1 MTIKK
6 TIRFNPNIEDARKA
20 YDILHDHLAYGYKTE
35 SDMVIAGILKLL
47 EDDDIVARI
56 ERAIKD
62 NMTSLNL
69 KSSPINQKTLDS
81 NTEDFVASIDQALD
95 FIDSL

>member
-6 TIRFNPNIEDARKA
+6 TIRFNPNIEDAQKA
-20 YDILHDHLAYGYKTE
+20 YDALNDHLDYGYNTE

-47 EDDDIVARI
+47 EDDDIVGRI
-56 ERAIKD
+56 ERVIKD
-62 NMTSLNL
+62 NMSSLTIR
-69 KSSPINQKTLDS
+69 SSPINQKTLDS
-81 NTEDFVASIDQALD
+81 NAEDFVASIDQALD